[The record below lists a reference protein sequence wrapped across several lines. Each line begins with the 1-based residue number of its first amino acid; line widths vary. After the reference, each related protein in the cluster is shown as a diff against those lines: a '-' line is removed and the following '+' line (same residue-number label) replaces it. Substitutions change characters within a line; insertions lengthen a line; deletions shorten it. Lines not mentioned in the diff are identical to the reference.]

1 MENTKIL
8 AVNKVIKKAAIDNAR
23 EGLTA
28 GQYAVDFLVHIQ
40 GLLTIG
46 EDYEQHIVAK
56 AEPWLILAV
65 ALSKLNNVTL
75 ENLVEEAYSGEI
87 DVEEIKQRAQEA
99 LEVIKAP
106 TLTICKGKVTTKL
119 DYAEVTL

>member
-28 GQYAVDFLVHIQ
+28 GQYTVDFLVRIQ